1 MISVSPKSDNCI
13 PVTSDPFSD
22 CFNCGRRLPPNGV
35 VCPHCG
41 KPRPFGRLIQN
52 IKVYGTILALIGG
65 MGVGVFEQLTGSAKR
80 EAADKKSEQ
89 MAANSK
95 KGQLAAPMHFS
106 SVAEAQTEAV
116 RRHPDLGVKGSKF
129 NAAFIDRYKA
139 YQREFPGYF
148 SDNSWPVRLADEIA
162 ASANQP

>member
-1 MISVSPKSDNCI
+1 MISVSPTSDNCI
-13 PVTSDPFSD
+13 PVTSDPFSH
-22 CFNCGRRLPPNGV
+22 CSNCGLRLPPDGA
-35 VCPHCG
+35 VCPNCF
-41 KPRPFGRLIQN
+41 KARPLGRLIQN
-52 IKVYGTILALIGG
+52 IKVYGAILAIVGG

-80 EAADKKSEQ
+80 DAADKKSEE
-89 MAANSK
+89 MAARPR
-95 KGQLAAPMHFS
+95 KGQIPTPMHFS

-129 NAAFIDRYKA
+129 NAAFIDRYNA

-162 ASANQP
+162 ASPYQK